1 MLHSEANS
9 EICAVLSVGCQKNS
23 NYNVCPLNTSDLQPY
38 TNRILDAQ
46 PGYLLIGVKDSG
58 TVVGLKRSEEKL
70 KVIATEAVQNTNLTF
85 HIVKLVADFK
95 VIVITNKT

>member
-1 MLHSEANS
+1 MSPDIVKNLIRKGQND
-9 EICAVLSVGCQKNS
+9 SVFFIE
-23 NYNVCPLNTSDLQPY
+23 CPLNTSDLQPY

-70 KVIATEAVQNTNLTF
+70 KVIATEAGQNTNLTF